1 MLLKASNPKPASAH
15 WSLTFSHSSTVSQCN
30 HRKTSQCLQV

>member
-15 WSLTFSHSSTVSQCN
+15 WSLTFSHSSTVS
-30 HRKTSQCLQV
+30 